1 MGRSSGPVRS
11 SGGKNTTYDTQTKP
25 EGRGVGVV
33 KRLGEGNDKAYLC
46 THICLAKGFAKVS
59 INGHLL
65 KQRACTET
73 IWKDEELHLNMW
85 RFKAEVGYLMDREPP
100 TPLMSN
106 KMGSGLRPS
115 RFPLGAA
122 IREIEDGVSIKGN
135 LRIPDCI
142 ILKISDRE
150 VAELAKKFATGGGSQ
165 GDLKHFIP
173 VQDNI
178 DTVVEIKFEGDR
190 LTKEQKEA
198 YERIAGPNQFRE
210 LKERDCHCNV
220 YRKDPR
226 TQPYETYIAAIKS
239 RADFNSLFLTP
250 NYVNVKNPYNQNM
263 PLAQFINKPTIATI
277 AFGVTV
283 VTVAIIASI
292 GGTPATGLAV
302 LGVGLG
308 YASSH

>member
-1 MGRSSGPVRS
+1 MYCYKLV
-11 SGGKNTTYDTQTKP
+11 
-25 EGRGVGVV
+25 
-33 KRLGEGNDKAYLC
+33 
-46 THICLAKGFAKVS
+46 
-59 INGHLL
+59 
-65 KQRACTET
+65 
-73 IWKDEELHLNMW
+73 
-85 RFKAEVGYLMDREPP
+85 DRY
-100 TPLMSN
+100 N
-106 KMGSGLRPS
+106 
-115 RFPLGAA
+115 
-122 IREIEDGVSIKGN
+122 
-135 LRIPDCI
+135 
-142 ILKISDRE
+142 
-150 VAELAKKFATGGGSQ
+150 
-165 GDLKHFIP
+165 
-173 VQDNI
+173 
-178 DTVVEIKFEGDR
+178 R

-226 TQPYETYIAAIKS
+226 TQPYETYITAIKS

-277 AFGVTV
+277 AFGATV

-292 GGTPATGLAV
+292 VGTPATGLAV